1 MQACDPVKLSNT
13 DLNSLLHADDLV
25 LLSESQTGLQSVYQN
40 LKYIERN
47 GSSKL
52 RGKNAKFYFLEH
64 RSKGAHILY
73 LTSVWL
79 YEENPLEHV
88 DGYCYL
94 GITLNFSGNFKRAQN
109 MLRSKAIRTFIPLFI
124 QIKFKF

>member
-25 LLSESQTGLQSVYQN
+25 LLSESQTGLQECLSKLEIYRKKWK
-40 LKYIERN
+40 LKI
-47 GSSKL
+47 SKL

-73 LTSVWL
+73 LTSVLL
-79 YEENPLEHV
+79 YEENP
-88 DGYCYL
+88 
-94 GITLNFSGNFKRAQN
+94 
-109 MLRSKAIRTFIPLFI
+109 
-124 QIKFKF
+124 